1 MKLFLQCVTERRPPL
16 PLRVNG
22 LTAERACLMLVNS
35 GFNLS
40 SVFLKVFI
48 RFDIKYLFKIL
59 INIMR
64 INYILI
70 P

>member
-40 SVFLKVFI
+40 SVFLIFLI
-48 RFDIKYLFKIL
+48 RFDKYLFKIL
-59 INIMR
+59 IMFI
-64 INYILI
+64 YILI